1 MSEEKSMRLSQAAR
15 ILNRSHAA
23 VASILGAKGFKVDNN
38 PNTKLNAEQLEFLSK
53 EFKVDALLG
62 GITPKKEEPAAPQPK
77 SEDSPVLY
85 FRTSQSAVNAP
96 KPVVS
101 EPQPEK
107 EEKLPETPSIGLKV
121 VGKIDLDAP
130 KPINVPVPT
139 PPKPEEAPKL
149 APPVVEEKK
158 PEVVIIEEKKP
169 ELVVEEK
176 KIEETPVAEKPVEEK
191 KPEVTMPEPVKEVA
205 LPVVEPKAEVILPV
219 EAAPVPEIKP
229 IEELPKAEPKV
240 EPIIEPKA
248 EVVQEPAVELK
259 PAPQPK
265 PKEEPAK
272 PQPFTPRTERPQQPV
287 KVKQPEPPKEVPAPE
302 PEPEPVLI
310 EAKGETLKGLTILGK
325 IELPTE
331 RRGGDGGN
339 RDKDKDKKRKR
350 KRLRKGEKVTDN
362 APAANPNSPANKG
375 KQNQNDRPITQYQ
388 HGQRDGSK
396 TNAPANAT
404 PSANAT
410 PNTTAPNANTAG
422 GAAKKGP
429 ATNNANT
436 NTNKKGGNGR
446 RERKDEISDKEV
458 ADSIKATYARLSGTT
473 SGKNFGADKR
483 RERRR
488 LRADAAEERMMQEQE
503 DAKVLKVTEFIS
515 ANELSSLMDVSVQE
529 VISVCLSMGMFVS
542 INQRLD
548 AESITLIADEF
559 GYEVEFI
566 SAEEEIQGDVKVE
579 VDAEEDLLERAPIVT
594 IMGHV
599 DHGKTS
605 LLDYIRRTRVA
616 AGEAGG
622 ITQHIGAYSVKTD
635 GGRRIAFLDT
645 PGHEAFTAM
654 RARGAKLTD
663 VVIIVIAADDSIMPQ
678 TREAINH
685 AQNANVP
692 IVFAFSKIDKPGANT
707 EKIREALANMNILV
721 EEWGGKYQTQEI
733 SSKSGVGI
741 PDLMEKVLLEADLLE
756 LKANPNRRA
765 SGTVVEASLDKG
777 RGYVATIL
785 VQTGTLRVGD
795 VILAGAH
802 FGRVRAMF
810 DATGARLKEAGPST
824 PVQLL
829 GLNGAPQAGDKFNV
843 MENERE
849 AREIAN
855 KREQIMRE
863 QTIRTRKH
871 ITLEEI
877 GRRKAIGTF
886 KELNIIVKGDVD
898 GSVEA
903 LSDSL
908 LKLSTEE
915 VQVNIINKAV
925 GQIAESDINLAI
937 ASDAI
942 IVGFQVRP
950 SNNAKKLAEQEQIEI
965 RLYSV
970 IYDAINEVKDAMAGM
985 LEPTMEEAIVGN
997 AEVREVFKISKIGTV
1012 AGSYVTDGII
1022 KRNNKVRVIRDFIVV
1037 HEGDISQLK
1046 RYKDDVNEVKS
1057 GFEFGLSIRGFNDLQ
1072 VGDIVES
1079 FEMKEVKRTL

>member
-1 MSEEKSMRLSQAAR
+1 MRLSQAAR

-23 VASILGAKGFKVDNN
+23 VAGILGAKGFKVDNN

-62 GITPKKEEPAAPQPK
+62 GVTPKKEEPVMPQTK

-85 FRTSQSAVNAP
+85 FRTSQSAGNTP
-96 KPVVS
+96 KPATP

-107 EEKLPETPSIGLKV
+107 AETPSEPVRLETPSIGLKV

-130 KPINVPVPT
+130 KSTNIPAPPVPVEE
-139 PPKPEEAPKL
+139 PKPVAPVVPVI
-149 APPVVEEKK
+149 AVVEEKK
-158 PEVVIIEEKKP
+158 PEPPV
-169 ELVVEEK
+169 VVE
-176 KIEETPVAEKPVEEK
+176 
-191 KPEVTMPEPVKEVA
+191 PEKEVA
-205 LPVVEPKAEVILPV
+205 LPVIETKAEVSPPV
-219 EAAPVPEIKP
+219 DVAPTPEVKPIEP
-229 IEELPKAEPKV
+229 IEELPKIEPKV
-240 EPIIEPKA
+240 EPIIEPKV
-248 EVVQEPAVELK
+248 EVVQEPVVETK
-259 PAPQPK
+259 PTPQPK
-265 PKEEPAK
+265 PKEEPAVK
-272 PQPFTPRTERPQQPV
+272 PQQYPPRVEKPQQFNTPPPV
-287 KVKQPEPPKEVPAPE
+287 KVKPEPPKETPVPVAVPESE
-302 PEPEPVLI
+302 PEPQLI

-331 RRGGDGGN
+331 RRNGDGGN
-339 RDKDKDKKRKR
+339 REKDKDKKRKR
-350 KRLRKGEKVTDN
+350 KRLRKGEKVTEN
-362 APAANPNSPANKG
+362 APNTQPGNRDNRG
-375 KQNQNDRPITQYQ
+375 KQGDRPNTP
-388 HGQRDGSK
+388 RDAGK
-396 TNAPANAT
+396 GTTPNTAAPNTNATTPAATGTTPANAN
-404 PSANAT
+404 SN
-410 PNTTAPNANTAG
+410 NNN
-422 GAAKKGP
+422 AKKPPVGGGN
-429 ATNNANT
+429 TNNN
-436 NTNKKGGNGR
+436 NKKGGSNNR

-458 ADSIKATYARLSGTT
+458 ADSIKATYARLSGNS

-488 LRADAAEERMMQEQE
+488 LRADAEEERLMQEQE

-579 VDAEEDLLERAPIVT
+579 VDAEEDLQERAPIVT

-663 VVIIVIAADDSIMPQ
+663 VVIIVIAADDSVMPQ

-692 IVFAFSKIDKPGANT
+692 IVFAFSKVDKPGANT

-733 SSKSGVGI
+733 SSKSGLGI
-741 PDLMEKVLLEADLLE
+741 PDLLEKVLLEADLLE
-756 LKANPNRRA
+756 LKANPDRRA

-785 VQTGTLRVGD
+785 VQTGTLKVGD

-1012 AGSYVTDGII
+1012 AGSYVTDGVI

-1037 HEGDISQLK
+1037 HEGEISQLK

-1057 GFEFGLSIRGFNDLQ
+1057 GFEFGLSIKGLNDIQ
-1072 VGDIVES
+1072 IGDIVES

>member
-1 MSEEKSMRLSQAAR
+1 MRLSQAAR
-15 ILNRSHAA
+15 ILNRNHVA
-23 VASILGAKGFKVDNN
+23 VASILVAKGYKVDNN
-38 PNTKLNAEQLEFLSK
+38 PNTKLNAEQLEFLAK
-53 EFKVDALLG
+53 EFRADALLG
-62 GITPKKEEPAAPQPK
+62 GGAPKKEEINTPQSK
-77 SEDSPVLY
+77 SDDSPVLY
-85 FRTSQSAVNAP
+85 FRTSQAATVNA
-96 KPVVS
+96 KPAVT
-101 EPQPEK
+101 EFQPEQIGK
-107 EEKLPETPSIGLKV
+107 EKELEPNRAETSPIGLKI
-121 VGKIDLDAP
+121 VGKIDLNAP
-130 KPINVPVPT
+130 KASTPPPT
-139 PPKPEEAPKL
+139 PK
-149 APPVVEEKK
+149 PPVEESK
-158 PEVVIIEEKKP
+158 PVVLP
-169 ELVVEEK
+169 VVEEK
-176 KIEETPVAEKPVEEK
+176 KIEPPVVVTPPKEILPVIPTVPLVEAKPVPTSEVKPVEELPK
-191 KPEVTMPEPVKEVA
+191 
-205 LPVVEPKAEVILPV
+205 PVVELPKPIEQPAVSMEEVV
-219 EAAPVPEIKP
+219 IKP
-229 IEELPKAEPKV
+229 VEELPKVEQNLEPVKASPIPPIV
-240 EPIIEPKA
+240 ETKLEPRSVPK
-248 EVVQEPAVELK
+248 QETT
-259 PAPQPK
+259 
-265 PKEEPAK
+265 K
-272 PQPFTPRTERPQQPV
+272 PQPSAKVEKPQPYTPPV
-287 KVKQPEPPKEVPAPE
+287 QRNKPEPPKEVPVVE
-302 PEPEPVLI
+302 PDEEPVLI
-310 EAKGETLKGLTILGK
+310 EAKADPLKGLTILGK

-331 RRGGDGGN
+331 RRPNDSGAGN
-339 RDKDKDKKRKR
+339 RDKDKKRKR
-350 KRLRKGEKVTDN
+350 KRVRKGEKVTE
-362 APAANPNSPANKG
+362 
-375 KQNQNDRPITQYQ
+375 
-388 HGQRDGSK
+388 
-396 TNAPANAT
+396 
-404 PSANAT
+404 NAT
-410 PNTTAPNANTAG
+410 PNRGARPGDKPANTPRDGGNSRPVTPAHPTSNTTPATGANTAN
-422 GAAKKGP
+422 AN
-429 ATNNANT
+429 NNANAKKPAT
-436 NTNKKGGNGR
+436 TAGGGGNNNKKGGNNQR
-446 RERKDEISDKEV
+446 RERKDEITQKEV
-458 ADSIKATYARLSGTT
+458 ADSIKATNARLSGGTR
-473 SGKNFGADKR
+473 GKNFGADKR
-483 RERRR
+483 RERRKV
-488 LRADAAEERMMQEQE
+488 RAEAEEGRLMQEQE

-515 ANELSSLMDVSVQE
+515 ANELSSLMDASVQE

-559 GYEVEFI
+559 GFEVSFI
-566 SAEEEIQGDVKVE
+566 SAEEEIQGDVVLE
-579 VDAEEDLLERAPIVT
+579 EDAEEDLLERAPIVT

-605 LLDYIRRTRVA
+605 LLDYIRRSRVA

-622 ITQHIGAYSVKTD
+622 ITQHIGAYSVKTE
-635 GGRRIAFLDT
+635 GGRQIAFLDT

-654 RARGAKLTD
+654 RARGAKVTD

-685 AQNANVP
+685 AQNAGSP

-741 PDLMEKVLLEADLLE
+741 PDLLEKVLLEADLLE

-765 SGTVVEASLDKG
+765 SGTVIEASLDKG
-777 RGYVATIL
+777 RGYLATIL
-785 VQTGTLRVGD
+785 VQTGTLKVGD
-795 VILAGAH
+795 VIIAGAH
-802 FGRVRAMF
+802 YGRAKAMF

-886 KELNIIVKGDVD
+886 KELNIIIKGDVD

-925 GQIAESDINLAI
+925 GQIAESDVNLAI

-970 IYDAINEVKDAMAGM
+970 IYDAINEVKDAMLGM
-985 LEPTMEEAIVGN
+985 LEPTMEEVIVGN

-1022 KRNNKVRVIRDFIVV
+1022 KRNNKVRIIRDFIVV
-1037 HEGDISQLK
+1037 HEGEISQLK

-1057 GFEFGLSIRGFNDLQ
+1057 GFEFGLSIRGLNDIQ
-1072 VGDIVES
+1072 IGDIVES

>member
-15 ILNRSHAA
+15 ILNRNHVA
-23 VASILGAKGFKVDNN
+23 VASILVAKGYKVDNN
-38 PNTKLNAEQLEFLSK
+38 PNTKLNAEQLEFLAK
-53 EFKVDALLG
+53 EFKAEALLG
-62 GITPKKEEPAAPQPK
+62 GVTPKKEEAPTPQSK
-77 SEDSPVLY
+77 TDDSPVLY
-85 FRTSQSAVNAP
+85 FRTSQAVANT
-96 KPVVS
+96 KPVS
-101 EPQPEK
+101 ESQPEPVEK
-107 EEKLPETPSIGLKV
+107 EPETVRLETPAIGLKV

-130 KPINVPVPT
+130 KSVSP
-139 PPKPEEAPKL
+139 PPKPLEEPK
-149 APPVVEEKK
+149 PVVIA
-158 PEVVIIEEKKP
+158 P
-169 ELVVEEK
+169 
-176 KIEETPVAEKPVEEK
+176 PVEEK
-191 KPEVTMPEPVKEVA
+191 KVEPPVLVTPPKVEEQVIPVVEIKPLPTPEPVLEVKPA
-205 LPVVEPKAEVILPV
+205 EELSKLSVELPKPIEKVIPPVEEIAKPVIEVTKVEITKVESKSEPVVEPK
-219 EAAPVPEIKP
+219 PEP
-229 IEELPKAEPKV
+229 Q
-240 EPIIEPKA
+240 PIIQQ
-248 EVVQEPAVELK
+248 EVVK
-259 PAPQPK
+259 PPK
-265 PKEEPAK
+265 TEK
-272 PQPFTPRTERPQQPV
+272 PQPYTPPAQ
-287 KVKQPEPPKEVPAPE
+287 KNKPEPPKEVPQVE
-302 PEPEPVLI
+302 PEEEPMLI
-310 EAKGETLKGLTILGK
+310 EAKADPLKGLTILGK
-325 IELPTE
+325 IELPTD
-331 RRGGDGGN
+331 RRNADAGGN

-350 KRLRKGEKVTDN
+350 KRVRKGEKVTE
-362 APAANPNSPANKG
+362 
-375 KQNQNDRPITQYQ
+375 
-388 HGQRDGSK
+388 
-396 TNAPANAT
+396 NAPANRGARPGEKPANAPRDGGASRPVTPAHPTTPAT
-404 PSANAT
+404 PAT
-410 PNTTAPNANTAG
+410 GTTTNNNAN
-422 GAAKKGP
+422 AKKGTP
-429 ATNNANT
+429 TT
-436 NTNKKGGNGR
+436 GGGGNKKGGNNGR
-446 RERKDEISDKEV
+446 RERKDEITEKEV
-458 ADSIKATYARLSGTT
+458 ADSIKATNARLSGGTR
-473 SGKNFGADKR
+473 GKNFGADKR
-483 RERRR
+483 RERRKV
-488 LRADAAEERMMQEQE
+488 RAEAEEGRLMQEQE

-515 ANELSSLMDVSVQE
+515 ANELASLMDVSVQE

-559 GYEVEFI
+559 GYDVSFI
-566 SAEEEIQGDVKVE
+566 SAEEEIQGDVVLE
-579 VDAEEDLLERAPIVT
+579 EDAEEDLVERAPIVT

-635 GGRRIAFLDT
+635 GGRRITFLDT

-654 RARGAKLTD
+654 RARGAKVTD

-685 AQNANVP
+685 AQNAGSP

-741 PDLMEKVLLEADLLE
+741 PDLLEKVLLEADLLE

-765 SGTVVEASLDKG
+765 SGTVIEASLDKG
-777 RGYVATIL
+777 RGYLATIL
-785 VQTGTLRVGD
+785 VQTGTLKVGD

-802 FGRVRAMF
+802 HGRVKAMF
-810 DATGARLKEAGPST
+810 DATGTRLKEAGPST

-886 KELNIIVKGDVD
+886 KELNIIIKGDVD

-925 GQIAESDINLAI
+925 GQIAESDVNLAI

-942 IVGFQVRP
+942 IVGFKYSLYQRQNWPNKRANRNP
-950 SNNAKKLAEQEQIEI
+950 SLLCHL
-965 RLYSV
+965 RCY
-970 IYDAINEVKDAMAGM
+970 
-985 LEPTMEEAIVGN
+985 
-997 AEVREVFKISKIGTV
+997 
-1012 AGSYVTDGII
+1012 
-1022 KRNNKVRVIRDFIVV
+1022 
-1037 HEGDISQLK
+1037 
-1046 RYKDDVNEVKS
+1046 
-1057 GFEFGLSIRGFNDLQ
+1057 
-1072 VGDIVES
+1072 
-1079 FEMKEVKRTL
+1079 